1 MSAAETRITGCTC
14 DRLRKLARR
23 LTQRYDAF
31 LAPTGLRLTQ
41 FSLLAH
47 LMHGGPATM
56 SALAELLEMDCTT
69 LTRNLKPLTDAGLVA
84 MDAGRDARERVVRVS
99 DQGRTVWRA
108 ARQHWRRAQDEV
120 NQVLGT
126 EQVIALHA
134 VLDDSLATLRNK
146 TRGRAAV
153 RKRA

>member
-1 MSAAETRITGCTC
+1 MSVGEARITGCTC

-47 LMHGGPATM
+47 LMRGGPATM
-56 SALAELLEMDCTT
+56 SALAELLEMDRTT
-69 LTRNLKPLTDAGLVA
+69 LTRNLKPLADAGLVA
-84 MDAGRDARERVVRVS
+84 LDAGRDARERVVTIS
-99 DQGRTVWRA
+99 DRGRTIWRA
-108 ARQHWRRAQDEV
+108 AREDWRRAQDEV

>member
-1 MSAAETRITGCTC
+1 MSAAEARITGCTC

-56 SALAELLEMDCTT
+56 SALAELLEMDRTT
-69 LTRNLKPLTDAGLVA
+69 LTRNLKRLTDAGLVA

-108 ARQHWRRAQDEV
+108 AREQWRRAQNEV
-120 NQVLGT
+120 NQVLGV
-126 EQVIALHA
+126 EQVIALHG
-134 VLDDSLATLRNK
+134 VLDGSLETFRNR
-146 TRGRAAV
+146 TRGRAAA

>member
-1 MSAAETRITGCTC
+1 MPAAPAPITGCTC

-47 LMHGGPATM
+47 LLRGGPATM
-56 SALAELLEMDCTT
+56 SALAERLEMDRTT
-69 LTRNLKPLTDAGLVA
+69 LTRNLKPLADAGLVA
-84 MDAGRDARERVVRVS
+84 MGAGRDARERVVSVS

-108 ARQHWRRAQDEV
+108 AREQWRRAQDEV
-120 NQVLGT
+120 NQMLGV
-126 EQVIALHA
+126 EQVVALHG
-134 VLDDSLATLRNK
+134 VLDGSLETLRNR
-146 TRGRAAV
+146 TRGRAAA

>member
-1 MSAAETRITGCTC
+1 MPVAATPITGCTC

-47 LMHGGPATM
+47 LMRGGPATM
-56 SALAELLEMDCTT
+56 SALAELLEMDRTT
-69 LTRNLKPLTDAGLVA
+69 LTRNLKPLADAGLVA
-84 MDAGRDARERVVRVS
+84 LDSGRDARERVVSVS

-108 ARQHWRRAQDEV
+108 AREQWRRAQDEV
-120 NQVLGT
+120 NRMLGV
-126 EQVIALHA
+126 EQVVALHG
-134 VLDDSLATLRNK
+134 VLDGSLEMLRNR
-146 TRGRAAV
+146 TRGRAAA

>member
-1 MSAAETRITGCTC
+1 MPVAEVRITGCTC

-23 LTQRYDAF
+23 LTQRYDAY

-47 LMHGGPATM
+47 LIRGEPLTM
-56 SALAELLEMDCTT
+56 SALAGLLEMDRTT
-69 LTRNLKPLTDAGLVA
+69 LTRNLKPLADAGLVA
-84 MDAGRDARERVVRVS
+84 MDPGRDARERVVSVS

-108 ARQHWRRAQDEV
+108 AREHWRRAQDEV
-120 NQVLGT
+120 NQMLGV
-126 EQVIALHA
+126 EQVVALHA
-134 VLDDSLATLRNK
+134 VLDGSLEILRTH
-146 TRGRAAV
+146 TRGRAAA

>member
-1 MSAAETRITGCTC
+1 MPVAETPITGCTC

-41 FSLLAH
+41 CSLLAH
-47 LMHGGPATM
+47 LMRGGPATM
-56 SALAELLEMDCTT
+56 SALAELLEMDRTT
-69 LTRNLKPLTDAGLVA
+69 LTRNLKPLADAGLVT
-84 MDAGRDARERVVRVS
+84 MGAGHDARERIVGVS

-108 ARQHWRRAQDEV
+108 AREQWRRAQDEV
-120 NQVLGT
+120 NRMLGV
-126 EQVIALHA
+126 EQVVALHG
-134 VLDDSLATLRNK
+134 VLDGSLEALRNR
-146 TRGRAAV
+146 TRGRAAA

>member
-47 LMHGGPATM
+47 LMRGGPATM
-56 SALAELLEMDCTT
+56 SALAELLEMDRTT
-69 LTRNLKPLTDAGLVA
+69 LTRNLKPLADAGLVA
-84 MDAGRDARERVVRVS
+84 LDAGRDARERVVTIS
-99 DQGRTVWRA
+99 DRGRTIWRA
-108 ARQHWRRAQDEV
+108 AREDWRRAQDEV
-120 NQVLGT
+120 NQVLGV
-126 EQVIALHA
+126 EQVIALHG
-134 VLDDSLATLRNK
+134 VLDGSLEALKNR
-146 TRGRAAV
+146 TRGRAAAG
-153 RKRA
+153 KRA

>member
-1 MSAAETRITGCTC
+1 MPVAEISITGCTC

-47 LMHGGPATM
+47 LMRGGPATM
-56 SALAELLEMDCTT
+56 SALAELLEMDRTT
-69 LTRNLKPLTDAGLVA
+69 LTRNLKPLADAGLVT
-84 MDAGRDARERVVRVS
+84 MGAGRDARERVVTIS
-99 DQGRTVWRA
+99 DQGRKIWRA
-108 ARQHWRRAQDEV
+108 AREHWRRAQDEV
-120 NQVLGT
+120 NQVLGV

-134 VLDDSLATLRNK
+134 LLDGSIATLNDRA
-146 TRGRAAV
+146 RAAGG
-153 RKRA
+153 RRR

>member
-1 MSAAETRITGCTC
+1 MPIAEARITGCTC

-23 LTQRYDAF
+23 LTQRYDAY

-47 LMHGGPATM
+47 LMRGEPLTM
-56 SALAELLEMDCTT
+56 SALAGLLEMDRTT
-69 LTRNLKPLTDAGLVA
+69 LTRNLKPLADAGLVA
-84 MDAGRDARERVVRVS
+84 LDAGRDARERVVSVS
-99 DQGRTVWRA
+99 EQGRTVWRA
-108 ARQHWRRAQDEV
+108 ARDQWRRAQEDV
-120 NQVLGT
+120 NQVLGV

-134 VLDDSLATLRNK
+134 VLDGSLETLRNR
-146 TRGRAAV
+146 TRGGAAA

>member
-1 MSAAETRITGCTC
+1 MPVAEAPITGCTC

-23 LTQRYDAF
+23 LTQRYDAY

-47 LMHGGPATM
+47 LMRGGPATM
-56 SALAELLEMDCTT
+56 SALAELLEMDRTT
-69 LTRNLKPLTDAGLVA
+69 LTRNLKPLADAGLVT
-84 MDAGRDARERVVRVS
+84 MDAGRDARERVVSVS

-108 ARQHWRRAQDEV
+108 AREHWRRAQDEV
-120 NQVLGT
+120 NQMLGL
-126 EQVIALHA
+126 EQVVALHGA
-134 VLDDSLATLRNK
+134 LDGSLETLRNR
-146 TRGRAAV
+146 TRGRAAA